1 MSNRAF
7 APRERQDPSE
17 PETPAPPGPEPSR
30 PREPLGRRG
39 LLWVIALAG
48 LALIVLFV
56 ARHFDEYLRRTL
68 ESKINQRLHGYSVQ
82 LGGAHLSPFGL
93 ALTLE
98 RAVIRQQANPEP
110 PVADIPR
117 LTASV
122 EWREVLHR
130 HLVANA
136 VFDGPRIHVNLPQL
150 REEDRDR
157 TDMQDRGWQQALES
171 IYPLKF
177 NLVEIHD
184 GDVVYI
190 DEDPKRP
197 FHISQWSLTA
207 SDIRNIRSDAG
218 VYPSPLH
225 TEGVIFETG
234 HGVLDGHAD
243 FLAEPYP
250 GVHAF
255 YQVENVPLDQLR
267 PFSARANLAL
277 SGGVLAS
284 RGEFEYSPKHR
295 EAHIADVTAK
305 GLRLDYLHTEAT
317 AAAEK
322 ARGKKVAEV
331 AKDAEPDMP
340 VRIDRLQ
347 LVDGRLGLVSQ
358 AKDRPFRVFVDH
370 TDLEVTNISSGF
382 RQGPAKAKLTGRF
395 MGSGAAKASANF
407 RDDSKGPDF
416 DLNVAI
422 EKASLPSIN
431 ELLRAYGKL
440 DVAAGTFSVYSE
452 VKVRNGRMEGYLKP
466 LFKDVKVY
474 DPKQDKKKPVLKK
487 LYEKVVGGLAHVLE
501 NRPRDQVATVADLS
515 GTIDDPNTSA
525 WEIVVRLVSNAF
537 VKAILPGFD
546 RELEG
551 ARQR

>member
-1 MSNRAF
+1 M
-7 APRERQDPSE
+7 
-17 PETPAPPGPEPSR
+17 
-30 PREPLGRRG
+30 GRRG
-39 LLWVIALAG
+39 LLWAIALAG
-48 LALIVLFV
+48 LALILLFV

-68 ESKINQRLHGYSVQ
+68 EAKINQRLHGYSVQ
-82 LGGAHLSPFGL
+82 LGGAHLNPFGL

-98 RAVIRQQANPEP
+98 RAVIRQQANPRP
-110 PVADIPR
+110 PVADIPG

-122 EWREVLHR
+122 EWREVLHG

-136 VFDGPRIHVNLPQL
+136 SFDRPRIHVNLPQL
-150 REEDRDR
+150 RQEDRDQV
-157 TDMQDRGWQQALES
+157 DVQDRGWQQALEA

-190 DEDPKRP
+190 DEDPDRP
-197 FHISQWSLTA
+197 LHISRWNLTA
-207 SDIRNIRSDAG
+207 SNIRNIRSETG
-218 VYPSPLH
+218 VYPSPIH
-225 TEGVIFETG
+225 AEGVIFETG

-250 GVHAF
+250 GIHAI
-255 YQVENVPLDQLR
+255 YEVEEVPLDRLR

-277 SGGVLAS
+277 SGGDLS
-284 RGEFEYSPKHR
+284 SHGELEYSPKHR

-305 GLRLDYLHTEAT
+305 GLRLDYLHSEAT

-322 ARGKKVAEV
+322 ARGQKVAEV
-331 AKDAEPDMP
+331 ARDAQPDMP

-358 AKDRPFRVFVDH
+358 AKDRPFRIFVDH

-395 MGSGAAKASANF
+395 MGTGAAKASASF

-440 DVAAGTFSVYSE
+440 DVVAGTFSVYSE
-452 VKVRNGRMEGYLKP
+452 VKVRNGRMDGYLKP
-466 LFKDVKVY
+466 LFEDVDVY
-474 DPKQDKKKPVLKK
+474 DSKQDKKKPVLKK
-487 LYEKVVGGLAHVLE
+487 LYEKVVGGLSHILE

-515 GTIDDPNTSA
+515 GTLEDPNTSA
-525 WEIVVRLVSNAF
+525 WEIAVRLVSNAF

-546 RELEG
+546 REVEG
-551 ARQR
+551 ARKR